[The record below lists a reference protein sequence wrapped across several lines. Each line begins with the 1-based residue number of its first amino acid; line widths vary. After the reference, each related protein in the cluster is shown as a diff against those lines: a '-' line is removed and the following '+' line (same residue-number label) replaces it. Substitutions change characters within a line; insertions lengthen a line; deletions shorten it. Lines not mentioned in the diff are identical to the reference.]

1 MPGDIAISGV
11 RILLIDD
18 DPEFCSLLN
27 DYLELNSIS
36 LTCAHDGQSGLDILD
51 RRAFDL
57 ILLDMFL
64 PDINGLD
71 VLRRIRRMQS
81 PPVVMLSAH
90 NEETD
95 RIIALEIGADDYV
108 PKAFSSRE
116 LLARIRAVLRR
127 CAPEQESAPPEKTDG
142 RDILRVRDLTVNN
155 HTKEAF
161 LHGEPLNLTVSEFQ
175 ILFTLIS
182 EPGSVFSRED
192 LLRITAERDFNK
204 YVSAQTTWEI
214 LEKAPWVFTVG
225 GPRIIMI
232 PATRHSELRRWLW
245 AHGFA
250 FVADRPVQ
258 AAGRWYAVM
267 AAEYTGERHEPTF
280 PECLLGGTG
289 SWPEG
294 AGYAAWQKAK
304 LPRMR
309 LGVPDGTPLAD
320 EIDRL
325 LKEGTGL

>member
-57 ILLDMFL
+57 ILL
-64 PDINGLD
+64 DINGLD

-204 YVSAQTTWEI
+204 YDRSIDVHIS
-214 LEKAPWVFTVG
+214 
-225 GPRIIMI
+225 
-232 PATRHSELRRWLW
+232 SLRRKLRE
-245 AHGFA
+245 
-250 FVADRPVQ
+250 D
-258 AAGRWYAVM
+258 
-267 AAEYTGERHEPTF
+267 
-280 PECLLGGTG
+280 TG
-289 SWPEG
+289 SPQYIRTLRG
-294 AGYAAWQKAK
+294 VGYS
-304 LPRMR
+304 LIR
-309 LGVPDGTPLAD
+309 
-320 EIDRL
+320 
-325 LKEGTGL
+325 

>member
-1 MPGDIAISGV
+1 MRQVLVCDDEKDIVAALKI
-11 RILLIDD
+11 
-18 DPEFCSLLN
+18 
-27 DYLELNSIS
+27 YLEAEGYHV
-36 LTCAHDGQSGLDILD
+36 LT
-51 RRAFDL
+51 AFNGREALAVFAREPVDL

-204 YVSAQTTWEI
+204 YDRSIDVHIS
-214 LEKAPWVFTVG
+214 
-225 GPRIIMI
+225 
-232 PATRHSELRRWLW
+232 SLRRKLRE
-245 AHGFA
+245 
-250 FVADRPVQ
+250 D
-258 AAGRWYAVM
+258 
-267 AAEYTGERHEPTF
+267 
-280 PECLLGGTG
+280 TG
-289 SWPEG
+289 SPQYIRTLRG
-294 AGYAAWQKAK
+294 VGYS
-304 LPRMR
+304 LIR
-309 LGVPDGTPLAD
+309 
-320 EIDRL
+320 
-325 LKEGTGL
+325 

>member
-36 LTCAHDGQSGLDILD
+36 LTCAHDGQSGLDILA

-204 YVSAQTTWEI
+204 YDRSIDVHIS
-214 LEKAPWVFTVG
+214 
-225 GPRIIMI
+225 
-232 PATRHSELRRWLW
+232 SLRRKLRE
-245 AHGFA
+245 
-250 FVADRPVQ
+250 D
-258 AAGRWYAVM
+258 
-267 AAEYTGERHEPTF
+267 
-280 PECLLGGTG
+280 TG
-289 SWPEG
+289 SPQNIRTLRG
-294 AGYAAWQKAK
+294 VGYS
-304 LPRMR
+304 LIR
-309 LGVPDGTPLAD
+309 
-320 EIDRL
+320 
-325 LKEGTGL
+325 

>member
-1 MPGDIAISGV
+1 MIGAAPISGV

-18 DPEFCSLLN
+18 APEFCSLLN

-36 LTCAHDGQSGLDILD
+36 LTCAHDARHGLEILETQS
-51 RRAFDL
+51 FDL

-71 VLRRIRRMQS
+71 VLRRIRKRQS

-127 CAPEQESAPPEKTDG
+127 CAPEQEKQNRSDG
-142 RDILRVRDLTVNN
+142 GEIIRVRELTVNN

-161 LHGEPLNLTVSEFQ
+161 FYGQPLNLTVSEFQ

-182 EPGSVFSRED
+182 DPGSVFSRED
-192 LLRITAERDFNK
+192 LLRVTAERDFNK
-204 YVSAQTTWEI
+204 YDRSIDVHIS
-214 LEKAPWVFTVG
+214 
-225 GPRIIMI
+225 
-232 PATRHSELRRWLW
+232 SLRRKL
-245 AHGFA
+245 
-250 FVADRPVQ
+250 
-258 AAGRWYAVM
+258 
-267 AAEYTGERHEPTF
+267 HEDS
-280 PECLLGGTG
+280 G
-289 SWPEG
+289 SPQYIRTLRG
-294 AGYAAWQKAK
+294 IGYS
-304 LPRMR
+304 LIR
-309 LGVPDGTPLAD
+309 
-320 EIDRL
+320 
-325 LKEGTGL
+325 

>member
-175 ILFTLIS
+175 ILFTLIY
-182 EPGSVFSRED
+182 ETGSVFYRED

-204 YVSAQTTWEI
+204 YDRSIDVHIS
-214 LEKAPWVFTVG
+214 
-225 GPRIIMI
+225 
-232 PATRHSELRRWLW
+232 SLRRKLRE
-245 AHGFA
+245 
-250 FVADRPVQ
+250 D
-258 AAGRWYAVM
+258 
-267 AAEYTGERHEPTF
+267 
-280 PECLLGGTG
+280 TG
-289 SWPEG
+289 SPQYIRTLRG
-294 AGYAAWQKAK
+294 VGYS
-304 LPRMR
+304 LIR
-309 LGVPDGTPLAD
+309 
-320 EIDRL
+320 
-325 LKEGTGL
+325 

>member
-108 PKAFSSRE
+108 PKTFSARD
-116 LLARIRAVLRR
+116 LLARIRVVLRR
-127 CAPEQESAPPEKTDG
+127 MENAGLPEGSDRQDG
-142 RDILRVRDLTVNN
+142 MLCMHGLCMNPQTLKVTLNNEPLDLT
-155 HTKEAF
+155 
-161 LHGEPLNLTVSEFQ
+161 SMEFQ
-175 ILFTLIS
+175 LLYHLARGAGRI
-182 EPGSVFSRED
+182 FSRED
-192 LLRITAERDFNK
+192 LLNLFAEKEWNK
-204 YVSAQTTWEI
+204 FDRCVDVHISSLRKKLGDNSRCPTY
-214 LEKAPWVFTVG
+214 LKTVRG
-225 GPRIIMI
+225 
-232 PATRHSELRRWLW
+232 
-245 AHGFA
+245 
-250 FVADRPVQ
+250 
-258 AAGRWYAVM
+258 
-267 AAEYTGERHEPTF
+267 
-280 PECLLGGTG
+280 LGYMFIKQ
-289 SWPEG
+289 SDAWP
-294 AGYAAWQKAK
+294 
-304 LPRMR
+304 
-309 LGVPDGTPLAD
+309 
-320 EIDRL
+320 
-325 LKEGTGL
+325 

>member
-116 LLARIRAVLRR
+116 LLARIVLRR

-204 YVSAQTTWEI
+204 YDRSIDVHIS
-214 LEKAPWVFTVG
+214 
-225 GPRIIMI
+225 
-232 PATRHSELRRWLW
+232 SLRRKLRE
-245 AHGFA
+245 
-250 FVADRPVQ
+250 D
-258 AAGRWYAVM
+258 
-267 AAEYTGERHEPTF
+267 
-280 PECLLGGTG
+280 TG
-289 SWPEG
+289 SPQYIRTLRG
-294 AGYAAWQKAK
+294 VGYS
-304 LPRMR
+304 LIR
-309 LGVPDGTPLAD
+309 
-320 EIDRL
+320 
-325 LKEGTGL
+325 

>member
-36 LTCAHDGQSGLDILD
+36 LTCAHDEQSGLDILD

-204 YVSAQTTWEI
+204 YDRSIDVHIS
-214 LEKAPWVFTVG
+214 
-225 GPRIIMI
+225 
-232 PATRHSELRRWLW
+232 SLRRKLRE
-245 AHGFA
+245 
-250 FVADRPVQ
+250 D
-258 AAGRWYAVM
+258 
-267 AAEYTGERHEPTF
+267 
-280 PECLLGGTG
+280 TG
-289 SWPEG
+289 SPQYIRTLRG
-294 AGYAAWQKAK
+294 VGYS
-304 LPRMR
+304 LIR
-309 LGVPDGTPLAD
+309 
-320 EIDRL
+320 
-325 LKEGTGL
+325 

>member
-57 ILLDMFL
+57 IL

-204 YVSAQTTWEI
+204 YDRSIDVHIS
-214 LEKAPWVFTVG
+214 
-225 GPRIIMI
+225 
-232 PATRHSELRRWLW
+232 SLRRKLRE
-245 AHGFA
+245 
-250 FVADRPVQ
+250 D
-258 AAGRWYAVM
+258 
-267 AAEYTGERHEPTF
+267 
-280 PECLLGGTG
+280 TG
-289 SWPEG
+289 SPQYIRTLRG
-294 AGYAAWQKAK
+294 VGYS
-304 LPRMR
+304 LIR
-309 LGVPDGTPLAD
+309 
-320 EIDRL
+320 
-325 LKEGTGL
+325 

>member
-204 YVSAQTTWEI
+204 YDRSIDVHIS
-214 LEKAPWVFTVG
+214 
-225 GPRIIMI
+225 
-232 PATRHSELRRWLW
+232 SLRRKLRE
-245 AHGFA
+245 
-250 FVADRPVQ
+250 D
-258 AAGRWYAVM
+258 
-267 AAEYTGERHEPTF
+267 
-280 PECLLGGTG
+280 TG
-289 SWPEG
+289 SPQYIRTLRG
-294 AGYAAWQKAK
+294 VGYSHI
-304 LPRMR
+304 R
-309 LGVPDGTPLAD
+309 
-320 EIDRL
+320 
-325 LKEGTGL
+325 

>member
-18 DPEFCSLLN
+18 DPEFCPLLN

-142 RDILRVRDLTVNN
+142 RDILRVRD
-155 HTKEAF
+155 TKEAF

-204 YVSAQTTWEI
+204 YDRSIDVHIS
-214 LEKAPWVFTVG
+214 
-225 GPRIIMI
+225 
-232 PATRHSELRRWLW
+232 SLRRKLRE
-245 AHGFA
+245 
-250 FVADRPVQ
+250 D
-258 AAGRWYAVM
+258 
-267 AAEYTGERHEPTF
+267 
-280 PECLLGGTG
+280 TG
-289 SWPEG
+289 SPQYIRTLRG
-294 AGYAAWQKAK
+294 VGYS
-304 LPRMR
+304 LIR
-309 LGVPDGTPLAD
+309 
-320 EIDRL
+320 
-325 LKEGTGL
+325 

>member
-51 RRAFDL
+51 RRA
-57 ILLDMFL
+57 LDMFL

-204 YVSAQTTWEI
+204 YDRSIDVHIS
-214 LEKAPWVFTVG
+214 
-225 GPRIIMI
+225 
-232 PATRHSELRRWLW
+232 SLRRKLRE
-245 AHGFA
+245 
-250 FVADRPVQ
+250 D
-258 AAGRWYAVM
+258 
-267 AAEYTGERHEPTF
+267 
-280 PECLLGGTG
+280 TG
-289 SWPEG
+289 SPQYIRTLRG
-294 AGYAAWQKAK
+294 VGYS
-304 LPRMR
+304 LIR
-309 LGVPDGTPLAD
+309 
-320 EIDRL
+320 
-325 LKEGTGL
+325 

>member
-71 VLRRIRRMQS
+71 VLR
-81 PPVVMLSAH
+81 
-90 NEETD
+90 
-95 RIIALEIGADDYV
+95 
-108 PKAFSSRE
+108 
-116 LLARIRAVLRR
+116 RIRAVLRR

-204 YVSAQTTWEI
+204 YDRSIDVHIS
-214 LEKAPWVFTVG
+214 
-225 GPRIIMI
+225 
-232 PATRHSELRRWLW
+232 SLRRKLRE
-245 AHGFA
+245 
-250 FVADRPVQ
+250 D
-258 AAGRWYAVM
+258 
-267 AAEYTGERHEPTF
+267 
-280 PECLLGGTG
+280 TG
-289 SWPEG
+289 SPQYIRTLRG
-294 AGYAAWQKAK
+294 VGYS
-304 LPRMR
+304 LIR
-309 LGVPDGTPLAD
+309 
-320 EIDRL
+320 
-325 LKEGTGL
+325 

>member
-1 MPGDIAISGV
+1 MLGDIAISGV

-161 LHGEPLNLTVSEFQ
+161 L
-175 ILFTLIS
+175 FTLIS

-204 YVSAQTTWEI
+204 YDRSIDVHIS
-214 LEKAPWVFTVG
+214 
-225 GPRIIMI
+225 
-232 PATRHSELRRWLW
+232 SLRRKLRE
-245 AHGFA
+245 
-250 FVADRPVQ
+250 D
-258 AAGRWYAVM
+258 
-267 AAEYTGERHEPTF
+267 
-280 PECLLGGTG
+280 TG
-289 SWPEG
+289 SPQYIRTLRG
-294 AGYAAWQKAK
+294 VGYS
-304 LPRMR
+304 LIR
-309 LGVPDGTPLAD
+309 
-320 EIDRL
+320 
-325 LKEGTGL
+325 

>member
-142 RDILRVRDLTVNN
+142 RDILRV
-155 HTKEAF
+155 
-161 LHGEPLNLTVSEFQ
+161 LNLTVSEFQ

-204 YVSAQTTWEI
+204 YDRSIDVHIS
-214 LEKAPWVFTVG
+214 
-225 GPRIIMI
+225 
-232 PATRHSELRRWLW
+232 SLRRKLRE
-245 AHGFA
+245 
-250 FVADRPVQ
+250 D
-258 AAGRWYAVM
+258 
-267 AAEYTGERHEPTF
+267 
-280 PECLLGGTG
+280 TG
-289 SWPEG
+289 SPQYIRTLRG
-294 AGYAAWQKAK
+294 VGYS
-304 LPRMR
+304 LIR
-309 LGVPDGTPLAD
+309 
-320 EIDRL
+320 
-325 LKEGTGL
+325 

>member
-71 VLRRIRRMQS
+71 VLRRIRRKQS

-108 PKAFSSRE
+108 PKAFSSR
-116 LLARIRAVLRR
+116 
-127 CAPEQESAPPEKTDG
+127 
-142 RDILRVRDLTVNN
+142 
-155 HTKEAF
+155 
-161 LHGEPLNLTVSEFQ
+161 
-175 ILFTLIS
+175 
-182 EPGSVFSRED
+182 
-192 LLRITAERDFNK
+192 
-204 YVSAQTTWEI
+204 
-214 LEKAPWVFTVG
+214 
-225 GPRIIMI
+225 
-232 PATRHSELRRWLW
+232 
-245 AHGFA
+245 
-250 FVADRPVQ
+250 
-258 AAGRWYAVM
+258 
-267 AAEYTGERHEPTF
+267 
-280 PECLLGGTG
+280 
-289 SWPEG
+289 
-294 AGYAAWQKAK
+294 
-304 LPRMR
+304 
-309 LGVPDGTPLAD
+309 
-320 EIDRL
+320 
-325 LKEGTGL
+325 

>member
-11 RILLIDD
+11 RILLIND
-18 DPEFCSLLN
+18 DPEFWSLLN

-71 VLRRIRRMQS
+71 VLRRIRRKQS

-204 YVSAQTTWEI
+204 YDRSIDVHIS
-214 LEKAPWVFTVG
+214 
-225 GPRIIMI
+225 
-232 PATRHSELRRWLW
+232 SLRRKLRE
-245 AHGFA
+245 
-250 FVADRPVQ
+250 D
-258 AAGRWYAVM
+258 
-267 AAEYTGERHEPTF
+267 
-280 PECLLGGTG
+280 TG
-289 SWPEG
+289 SPQYIRTLRG
-294 AGYAAWQKAK
+294 VGYS
-304 LPRMR
+304 LIR
-309 LGVPDGTPLAD
+309 
-320 EIDRL
+320 
-325 LKEGTGL
+325 

>member
-64 PDINGLD
+64 PDIN
-71 VLRRIRRMQS
+71 
-81 PPVVMLSAH
+81 MLSAH

-204 YVSAQTTWEI
+204 YDRSIDVHIS
-214 LEKAPWVFTVG
+214 
-225 GPRIIMI
+225 
-232 PATRHSELRRWLW
+232 SLRRKLRE
-245 AHGFA
+245 
-250 FVADRPVQ
+250 D
-258 AAGRWYAVM
+258 
-267 AAEYTGERHEPTF
+267 
-280 PECLLGGTG
+280 TG
-289 SWPEG
+289 SPQYIRTLRG
-294 AGYAAWQKAK
+294 VGYS
-304 LPRMR
+304 LIR
-309 LGVPDGTPLAD
+309 
-320 EIDRL
+320 
-325 LKEGTGL
+325 

>member
-36 LTCAHDGQSGLDILD
+36 LTCTHDGQSGLDILD

-204 YVSAQTTWEI
+204 YDRSIDVHIS
-214 LEKAPWVFTVG
+214 
-225 GPRIIMI
+225 
-232 PATRHSELRRWLW
+232 SLRRKLRE
-245 AHGFA
+245 
-250 FVADRPVQ
+250 D
-258 AAGRWYAVM
+258 
-267 AAEYTGERHEPTF
+267 
-280 PECLLGGTG
+280 TG
-289 SWPEG
+289 SPQYIRTLRG
-294 AGYAAWQKAK
+294 VGYS
-304 LPRMR
+304 LIR
-309 LGVPDGTPLAD
+309 
-320 EIDRL
+320 
-325 LKEGTGL
+325 

>member
-1 MPGDIAISGV
+1 MVSDMPISGI

-18 DPEFCSLLN
+18 DPEFCSLLT

-36 LTCAHDGQSGLDILD
+36 LTCVHDGQSGLAMLD
-51 RRAFDL
+51 TQYSYDL

-71 VLRRIRRMQS
+71 VLRQIRKKKS

-127 CAPEQESAPPEKTDG
+127 CTPEQEKEEQNCPGK
-142 RDILRVRDLTVNN
+142 RDIIRVRDLVVNN

-161 LHGEPLNLTVSEFQ
+161 FQGQPLNLTVSEFQ

-182 EPGSVFSRED
+182 DPGSVFSRED
-192 LLRITAERDFNK
+192 LLRVTAERDFNK
-204 YVSAQTTWEI
+204 YDRSIDVHIS
-214 LEKAPWVFTVG
+214 
-225 GPRIIMI
+225 
-232 PATRHSELRRWLW
+232 SLRRKL
-245 AHGFA
+245 
-250 FVADRPVQ
+250 
-258 AAGRWYAVM
+258 
-267 AAEYTGERHEPTF
+267 HEDS
-280 PECLLGGTG
+280 G
-289 SWPEG
+289 SPQYIRTLRG
-294 AGYAAWQKAK
+294 IGYS
-304 LPRMR
+304 LIR
-309 LGVPDGTPLAD
+309 
-320 EIDRL
+320 
-325 LKEGTGL
+325 

>member
-161 LHGEPLNLTVSEFQ
+161 LHGEPLNLTVSNSRSSSRSFRTGKR
-175 ILFTLIS
+175 L
-182 EPGSVFSRED
+182 SRED

-204 YVSAQTTWEI
+204 YDRSIDVHIS
-214 LEKAPWVFTVG
+214 
-225 GPRIIMI
+225 
-232 PATRHSELRRWLW
+232 SLRRKLRE
-245 AHGFA
+245 
-250 FVADRPVQ
+250 D
-258 AAGRWYAVM
+258 
-267 AAEYTGERHEPTF
+267 
-280 PECLLGGTG
+280 TG
-289 SWPEG
+289 SPQYIRTLRG
-294 AGYAAWQKAK
+294 VGYS
-304 LPRMR
+304 LIR
-309 LGVPDGTPLAD
+309 
-320 EIDRL
+320 
-325 LKEGTGL
+325 

>member
-95 RIIALEIGADDYV
+95 RIIALEIG
-108 PKAFSSRE
+108 
-116 LLARIRAVLRR
+116 
-127 CAPEQESAPPEKTDG
+127 PEQESAPPEKTDG

-204 YVSAQTTWEI
+204 YDRSIDVHIS
-214 LEKAPWVFTVG
+214 
-225 GPRIIMI
+225 
-232 PATRHSELRRWLW
+232 SLRRKLRE
-245 AHGFA
+245 
-250 FVADRPVQ
+250 D
-258 AAGRWYAVM
+258 
-267 AAEYTGERHEPTF
+267 
-280 PECLLGGTG
+280 TG
-289 SWPEG
+289 SPQYIRTLRG
-294 AGYAAWQKAK
+294 VGYS
-304 LPRMR
+304 LIR
-309 LGVPDGTPLAD
+309 
-320 EIDRL
+320 
-325 LKEGTGL
+325 

>member
-36 LTCAHDGQSGLDILD
+36 LTCAHDGQSGLDIRD

-71 VLRRIRRMQS
+71 VLRRIRRKQS

-204 YVSAQTTWEI
+204 YDRSIDVHIS
-214 LEKAPWVFTVG
+214 
-225 GPRIIMI
+225 
-232 PATRHSELRRWLW
+232 SLRRKLRE
-245 AHGFA
+245 
-250 FVADRPVQ
+250 D
-258 AAGRWYAVM
+258 
-267 AAEYTGERHEPTF
+267 
-280 PECLLGGTG
+280 TG
-289 SWPEG
+289 SPQYIRTLRG
-294 AGYAAWQKAK
+294 VGYS
-304 LPRMR
+304 LIR
-309 LGVPDGTPLAD
+309 
-320 EIDRL
+320 
-325 LKEGTGL
+325 

>member
-36 LTCAHDGQSGLDILD
+36 LTCAHDGQSGLDILG

-204 YVSAQTTWEI
+204 YDRSIDVHIS
-214 LEKAPWVFTVG
+214 
-225 GPRIIMI
+225 
-232 PATRHSELRRWLW
+232 SLRRKLRE
-245 AHGFA
+245 
-250 FVADRPVQ
+250 D
-258 AAGRWYAVM
+258 
-267 AAEYTGERHEPTF
+267 
-280 PECLLGGTG
+280 TG
-289 SWPEG
+289 SPQYIRTLRG
-294 AGYAAWQKAK
+294 VGYS
-304 LPRMR
+304 LIR
-309 LGVPDGTPLAD
+309 
-320 EIDRL
+320 
-325 LKEGTGL
+325 

>member
-1 MPGDIAISGV
+1 MPGDIAISSV

-18 DPEFCSLLN
+18 DPDFCSLLN

-142 RDILRVRDLTVNN
+142 RDILRVHDLTVNN

-204 YVSAQTTWEI
+204 YDRSIDVHIS
-214 LEKAPWVFTVG
+214 
-225 GPRIIMI
+225 
-232 PATRHSELRRWLW
+232 SLRRKLRE
-245 AHGFA
+245 
-250 FVADRPVQ
+250 D
-258 AAGRWYAVM
+258 
-267 AAEYTGERHEPTF
+267 
-280 PECLLGGTG
+280 TG
-289 SWPEG
+289 SPQYIRTLRG
-294 AGYAAWQKAK
+294 VGYS
-304 LPRMR
+304 LIR
-309 LGVPDGTPLAD
+309 
-320 EIDRL
+320 
-325 LKEGTGL
+325 

>member
-36 LTCAHDGQSGLDILD
+36 LTCAHDGQSGLD
-51 RRAFDL
+51 
-57 ILLDMFL
+57 L

-204 YVSAQTTWEI
+204 YDRSIDVHIS
-214 LEKAPWVFTVG
+214 
-225 GPRIIMI
+225 
-232 PATRHSELRRWLW
+232 SLRRKLRE
-245 AHGFA
+245 
-250 FVADRPVQ
+250 D
-258 AAGRWYAVM
+258 
-267 AAEYTGERHEPTF
+267 
-280 PECLLGGTG
+280 TG
-289 SWPEG
+289 SPQYIRTLRG
-294 AGYAAWQKAK
+294 VGYS
-304 LPRMR
+304 LIR
-309 LGVPDGTPLAD
+309 
-320 EIDRL
+320 
-325 LKEGTGL
+325 

>member
-27 DYLELNSIS
+27 DYLELISIS
-36 LTCAHDGQSGLDILD
+36 LTCAHVGHSGLDILD

-204 YVSAQTTWEI
+204 YDRSIDVHIS
-214 LEKAPWVFTVG
+214 
-225 GPRIIMI
+225 
-232 PATRHSELRRWLW
+232 SLRRKLRE
-245 AHGFA
+245 
-250 FVADRPVQ
+250 D
-258 AAGRWYAVM
+258 
-267 AAEYTGERHEPTF
+267 
-280 PECLLGGTG
+280 TG
-289 SWPEG
+289 SPQYIRTLRG
-294 AGYAAWQKAK
+294 VGYS
-304 LPRMR
+304 LIR
-309 LGVPDGTPLAD
+309 
-320 EIDRL
+320 
-325 LKEGTGL
+325 